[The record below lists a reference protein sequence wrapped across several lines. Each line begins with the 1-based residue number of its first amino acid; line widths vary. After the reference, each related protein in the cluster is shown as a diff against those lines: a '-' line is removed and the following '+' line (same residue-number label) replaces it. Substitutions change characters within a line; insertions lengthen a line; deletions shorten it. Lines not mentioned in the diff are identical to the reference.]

1 MAALNRIY
9 EEFLT
14 ETKIALSV
22 KYQVLCDETA
32 LVGVIKELDSATG
45 QIKQYEMTA
54 EKGYRPG
61 AEPVEISE
69 ED

>member
-14 ETKIALSV
+14 ETKIALSL

-54 EKGYRPG
+54 NSAGLSSAQQSKF
-61 AEPVEISE
+61 
-69 ED
+69 